1 MAKFQ
6 FYRSYLRALRDYFY
20 QKNEIKKSFFL
31 PIDKINNKDFPNIFV
46 TKPSQQIKFD
56 KEFISRM
63 KAILQKEAEV
73 SYYWQ
78 EMYDLENLG
87 NFHQD
92 LLKMN
97 DEDFFYQISN
107 PSKNNLHFGFGDIC
121 KNILENPNIN
131 YFYLNKTVYD
141 TIFRISCSLGIN
153 RVPETYHY
161 LKFNFDSPDVMLQEI
176 FNELG
181 YKTDFPNIFE
191 GEFGLKTSLGV
202 VSFAPIQQMYHA
214 MKILEFSKTY
224 NIKNPRILEIGAG
237 LGLSA
242 YHTRNFNIK
251 DYTIV
256 DLSLGILSQ
265 SFFFANTIGKENII
279 IGDEIKQFHVNDTKI
294 KEKIK
299 LIQSSNLELIPD
311 NIDLIVNCD
320 SITEMSNEHAETYI
334 KIASNKSK
342 YFLSLN
348 HESNEFQVFDLFK
361 NTPFKRIYRVPTWY
375 RNGYVEEL
383 YVNTSIV

>member
-20 QKNEIKKSFFL
+20 QRNEIKKSFLL
-31 PIDKINNKDFPNIFV
+31 PIDKINNKDFPNSFV

-161 LKFNFDSPDVMLQEI
+161 LKFNFDSADVMLQEI

-242 YHTRNFNIK
+242 YHARNFNIK

-279 IGDEIKQFHVNDTKI
+279 IGDEIKQFHINDTKI

>member
-1 MAKFQ
+1 MANFQ
-6 FYRSYLRALRDYFY
+6 FYKSYLRALRDYFY
-20 QKNEIKKSFFL
+20 QRNEIKKSFFL
-31 PIDKINNKDFPNIFV
+31 PIDKINNRDFPNSFV
-46 TKPSQQIKFD
+46 TKPIQQIKFD

-63 KAILQKEAEV
+63 RAILQKKTEV
-73 SYYWQ
+73 SHHWQ

-87 NFHQD
+87 DFHQG

-97 DEDFFYQISN
+97 DEDFFYQIAN

-121 KNILENPNIN
+121 KNILENQKVT
-131 YFYLNKTVYD
+131 YFYLNKSVYD

-153 RVPETYHY
+153 SVPETYHY
-161 LKFNFDSPDVMLQEI
+161 LKFNFDSPDTMLQEI

-191 GEFGLKTSLGV
+191 GEFGLKTSLGI
-202 VSFAPIQQMYHA
+202 VSFAPIQQMNHS
-214 MKILEFSKTY
+214 MKILEFSKTN

-242 YHTRNFNIK
+242 YHARNFNIK

-256 DLSLGILSQ
+256 DLSLVTLSQ
-265 SFFFANTIGKENII
+265 SFFLANTIGKDNII
-279 IGDEIKQFHVNDTKI
+279 IGDEIKQLDINDIKI

-311 NIDLIVNCD
+311 NIDLILNCD
-320 SITEMSNEHAETYI
+320 SITEMSNEHAEIYI

-348 HESNEFQVFDLFK
+348 HEGNISHVYDLFK

-383 YVNTSIV
+383 YVNTSI

>member
-1 MAKFQ
+1 MANFQ
-6 FYRSYLRALRDYFY
+6 FYKSYLRALRDYFY
-20 QKNEIKKSFFL
+20 QRNEIKKSFFL
-31 PIDKINNKDFPNIFV
+31 PIDKINNRDFPNSFV
-46 TKPSQQIKFD
+46 TKPIQQIKFD

-63 KAILQKEAEV
+63 RAILQKKTEV
-73 SYYWQ
+73 SHHWQ

-107 PSKNNLHFGFGDIC
+107 PCKNNLHFGFGDIC
-121 KNILENPNIN
+121 KNILENPTVT

-153 RVPETYHY
+153 SVPETYHY
-161 LKFNFDSPDVMLQEI
+161 LKLNFDSPDTMRQEL

-191 GEFGLKTSLGV
+191 GEFGLKTSLGI

-242 YHTRNFNIK
+242 YHARNFNIK

-256 DLSLGILSQ
+256 DLSLVTLSQ
-265 SFFFANTIGKENII
+265 SFFLANTIGKDNII
-279 IGDEIKQFHVNDTKI
+279 IGDEIKQLDINDIKI

-311 NIDLIVNCD
+311 NIDLILNCD
-320 SITEMSNEHAETYI
+320 SITEMSNEHAEIYI

-348 HESNEFQVFDLFK
+348 HEGNISHVYDLFK

-383 YVNTSIV
+383 YVNTSI